1 MQKFS
6 GAYSQQILAQFSIQE
21 LCGVVQ
27 SSDTQELTQH
37 HVVSSEMGLTLGST
51 SKQAQERI
59 KQNDLDEP
67 IKWMQM
73 SLIPITIVF
82 LSS

>member
-1 MQKFS
+1 VSILAEIQRSEDWVSNAQLMQKFS

-37 HVVSSEMGLTLGST
+37 HV
-51 SKQAQERI
+51 
-59 KQNDLDEP
+59 
-67 IKWMQM
+67 
-73 SLIPITIVF
+73 
-82 LSS
+82 LSSDKWGSHWAALLSRLKKG